1 MKESKLKKLLR
12 ADNEEVALANGVR
25 AQLCWST
32 QFVGLRWCVLKVE
45 QCRIPKWQF
54 WRVRF
59 SHCQMYGPFPS
70 RNQAVKFANYL
81 ANPV

>member
-1 MKESKLKKLLR
+1 MKEKAIKRLLK
-12 ADNEEVALANGVR
+12 DNHEVNVSDTIR
-25 AQLCWST
+25 VSLCWAKE
-32 QFVGLRWCVLKVE
+32 FIGLRWCVVVTHP
-45 QCRIPKWQF
+45 CRIPKWQF

-81 ANPV
+81 ARPI

>member
-1 MKESKLKKLLR
+1 MNVTKRNKLQSQYNNI
-12 ADNEEVALANGVR
+12 AISDHITVS
-25 AQLCWST
+25 LCWANS
-32 QFVGLRWCVLKVE
+32 FNGLRWCVVQTHACK
-45 QCRIPKWQF
+45 IPKWQF

-59 SHCQMYGPFPS
+59 TECSMYGPFPS

>member
-1 MKESKLKKLLR
+1 MKQKTIKRLL
-12 ADNEEVALANGVR
+12 NEDKEVAISDTIRVS
-25 AQLCWST
+25 LCWAVFT
-32 QFVGLRWCVLKVE
+32 GLRWCVVKTE
-45 QCRIPKWQF
+45 ACKIPKWQF

>member
-1 MKESKLKKLLR
+1 MKQKTIKRLL
-12 ADNEEVALANGVR
+12 NEDKEVAISDTIRVS
-25 AQLCWST
+25 LCWASVFT
-32 QFVGLRWCVLKVE
+32 GLRWCVVKTE
-45 QCRIPKWQF
+45 ACKIPKWQF